1 MKNQRRMVIAK
12 GTMVDK
18 LYYLDLADVD
28 HTANVVSG
36 IDIWHKRLA
45 HAGISTLKRAHNEYA
60 VDGADLSNV
69 SFDLCSSCVK
79 GKMARMPFQSSE
91 IKSKRTLELVHTDV
105 CGEMQTSSLGNKK
118 YFVSFIDDFSRYAHV
133 YFLRNK
139 SDVFSAFQD
148 YKAKVE
154 TQTGNR
160 IATLRSDRGGEY
172 LSHQFSDFLRVN
184 GIQHQLTAR

>member
-12 GTMVDK
+12 GTMADK

-69 SFDLCSSCVK
+69 SFDLCSSC
-79 GKMARMPFQSSE
+79 
-91 IKSKRTLELVHTDV
+91 
-105 CGEMQTSSLGNKK
+105 C
-118 YFVSFIDDFSRYAHV
+118 
-133 YFLRNK
+133 
-139 SDVFSAFQD
+139 
-148 YKAKVE
+148 
-154 TQTGNR
+154 
-160 IATLRSDRGGEY
+160 
-172 LSHQFSDFLRVN
+172 
-184 GIQHQLTAR
+184 